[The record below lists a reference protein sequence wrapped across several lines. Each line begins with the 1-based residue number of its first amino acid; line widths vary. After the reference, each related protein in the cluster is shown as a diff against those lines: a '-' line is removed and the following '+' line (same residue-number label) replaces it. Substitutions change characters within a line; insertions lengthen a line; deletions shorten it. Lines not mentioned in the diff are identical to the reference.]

1 MYIIIGDNMFSNE
14 LICNI
19 LIYINDNLKQKI
31 SIQTLEEKFYYNR
44 YYIMKLFKKEIGLTI
59 TDYINSLKIYNAIK
73 FIETNNNNML
83 NIALISGFNSLEYFS
98 EMCKK
103 ITEVNP
109 TIIKKYLYNKN
120 NIDEDTKIKITNSI
134 NKLYNISN
142 IKKDYLSKRKI
153 KDNLIKKL
161 TIFK

>member
-1 MYIIIGDNMFSNE
+1 MFSNE
-14 LICNI
+14 LICDI
-19 LIYINDNLKQKI
+19 LIYINDNLKRKI
-31 SIQTLEEKFYYNR
+31 SIHTLEEKFFYNR

-59 TDYINSLKIYNAIK
+59 TNYINSLKIYSAIK
-73 FIETNNNNML
+73 SIESTNNNML
-83 NIALISGFNSLEYFS
+83 NIALTNGFNSIEYFS

-103 ITEVNP
+103 ITGVNP

-134 NKLYNISN
+134 NNLYNISN

>member
-1 MYIIIGDNMFSNE
+1 MFSNE
-14 LICNI
+14 LICDI
-19 LIYINDNLKQKI
+19 LIYINDNLKRKI
-31 SIQTLEEKFYYNR
+31 SIHTLEEKFFYNR

-59 TDYINSLKIYNAIK
+59 TDYINSLKIYNAVK
-73 FIETNNNNML
+73 SIESTNNNML
-83 NIALISGFNSLEYFS
+83 NIALINGFNSLEYFS

-103 ITEVNP
+103 ITGASP
-109 TIIKKYLYNKN
+109 TTIKNYLHNRN